1 MGVAGE
7 AKRENVGVCS
17 VLTKV
22 CLNYPGNRDSD
33 VFAAPACITPKKLS
47 DAKVTV

>member
-17 VLTKV
+17 VLKKV
-22 CLNYPGNRDSD
+22 CLNYPGNHDSD